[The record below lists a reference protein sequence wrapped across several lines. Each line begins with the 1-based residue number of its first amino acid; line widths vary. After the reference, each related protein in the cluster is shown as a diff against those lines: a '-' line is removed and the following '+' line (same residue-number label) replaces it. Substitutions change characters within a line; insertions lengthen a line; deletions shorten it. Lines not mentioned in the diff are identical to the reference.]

1 MPPILANWHFWL
13 ASNCKRLHACLGDVV
28 LIVWLAAL
36 FVGTPD
42 IKRLGA
48 DDWTTRERETQRCD
62 CFWRALFLPT
72 HDANPEIDRRVQL
85 LRTGNLR
92 WLDAEYI
99 ERRIYR
105 HSFEGWAKRY
115 LVHGPS
121 RLARAMDVVNGIWND
136 DLKTNAV
143 LRLLK
148 IPPSWDVIDFCD
160 PAQWNELLD
169 YNWQI
174 APMPRRKDSQ

>member
-1 MPPILANWHFWL
+1 MIL
-13 ASNCKRLHACLGDVV
+13 
-28 LIVWLAAL
+28 VWLAAL

-48 DDWTTRERETQRCD
+48 DDWTTRERETRRCD

-72 HDANPEIDRRVQL
+72 HHDDPEIDRRVQL
-85 LRTGNLR
+85 LRTRNLR
-92 WLDAEYI
+92 WLDGEYI

-105 HSFEGWAKRY
+105 QSFEGWAKRY

-121 RLARAMDVVNGIWND
+121 RLARAAEMCDEVWGD
-136 DLKTNAV
+136 DLKTNAM
-143 LRLLK
+143 LRLLT
-148 IPPSWDVIDFCD
+148 IPPWWEAIAVHDY
-160 PAQWNELLD
+160 AQWNELLD

-174 APMPRRKDSQ
+174 APMPRRKDSP